1 MSVNRPIAAAGEAA
15 VAVRAGY
22 CINLRGRIEA
32 CDLCVRACHAK
43 AITLSLDEV
52 TIDPQLCVG
61 CGACVPACPGG
72 ALSHDRFDP
81 EALVQTAVQDGV
93 ARLACAPTGA
103 AAGAS
108 TLPCHRMLDARLM
121 AALFAAGAARI
132 EVAGLEHCAGCP
144 NGDARPAL
152 KLAQRTLEKWF
163 GAAGPEVIV
172 AEAPPAQ
179 AEPEGKKALER
190 RHLLRGAFGALAAAP
205 EPEPD
210 VEDIMPSFDDPRYFD
225 DVEAALA
232 RPVAYQN
239 LLAEA
244 RPSLP
249 FSIDGPSGA
258 TGRVIGE
265 SCSGCM
271 VCSDL
276 CPTGAL
282 EGLVARTGREV
293 SFDPALCTNCTLCIK
308 VCPMAAMS
316 AHALRGV
323 DEALA
328 GRGALY
334 TRADQVCSNCGA
346 SFAARPDGS
355 TICQGCQNDQDM
367 DDNWLGMLQ

>member
-1 MSVNRPIAAAGEAA
+1 MTAVRPIAAAGEAA

-32 CDLCVRACHAK
+32 CDLCVRTCHAK
-43 AITLSLDEV
+43 AITLTLDEV
-52 TIDPQLCVG
+52 AIDPQLCVG

-81 EALVQTAVQDGV
+81 EALVQTAVHDGV
-93 ARLACAPTGA
+93 ARLACAPAGA
-103 AAGAS
+103 ASGHV
-108 TLPCHRMLDARLM
+108 LPCHRMLDARLM
-121 AALFAAGAARI
+121 AALYAAGAARI

-163 GAAGPEVIV
+163 GAAGPQVI
-172 AEAPPAQ
+172 AADAPRTK
-179 AEPEGKKALER
+179 AEPEAKRALER
-190 RHLLRGAFGALAAAP
+190 RHLLRGAFGALAAEPAP
-205 EPEPD
+205 EPD
-210 VEDIMPSFDDPRYFD
+210 LEDFMPSFDDPRYFD

-239 LLAEA
+239 LLAEVRA
-244 RPSLP
+244 ELP
-249 FSIDGPSGA
+249 FREGGPSGA
-258 TGRVIGE
+258 TGRQISE
-265 SCSGCM
+265 NCSGCM

-282 EGLVARTGREV
+282 EGLVKRTGREV
-293 SFDPALCTNCTLCIK
+293 SFEPALCTNCTLCIK
-308 VCPMAAMS
+308 VCPMTAIS

-323 DEALA
+323 DEVLA

-346 SFAARPDGS
+346 SFAPRTDGG
-355 TICQGCQNDQDM
+355 TICPGCQNDQDM

>member
-1 MSVNRPIAAAGEAA
+1 MTAVRPIAAAGVAA
-15 VAVRAGY
+15 VVVRAGY
-22 CINLRGRIEA
+22 CINVRGRIEA

-52 TIDPQLCVG
+52 AIDPQLCVG

-81 EALVQTAVQDGV
+81 EALVQSAVQHGV
-93 ARLACAPTGA
+93 ARLACAPAGETG
-103 AAGAS
+103 GHV
-108 TLPCHRMLDARLM
+108 LPCHRMLDARLI

-132 EVAGLEHCAGCP
+132 EVAGCENCAGCP

-152 KLAQRTLEKWF
+152 AAAQRTLEKWF
-163 GAAGPEVIV
+163 AEAGPEVIV
-172 AEAPPAQ
+172 AEAVRAK
-179 AEPEGKKALER
+179 AEPEAKKALER
-190 RHLLRGAFGALAAAP
+190 RHLLRGAFGALAA
-205 EPEPD
+205 EPEPAPD
-210 VEDIMPSFDDPRYFD
+210 LDDFMPSFDDPRYFD

-232 RPVAYQN
+232 QPVTYQN
-239 LLAEA
+239 LLAEVRA
-244 RPSLP
+244 ELP
-249 FSIDGPSGA
+249 FREGGPSGA

-282 EGLVARTGREV
+282 EGLIERTGREV

-308 VCPMAAMS
+308 VCPMTAMS

-323 DEALA
+323 DEVLA

-334 TRADQVCSNCGA
+334 TRADQVCTNCGT
-346 SFAARPDGS
+346 SFAPHADGA
-355 TICQGCQNDQDM
+355 TICPGCQNDQDM

>member
-1 MSVNRPIAAAGEAA
+1 
-15 VAVRAGY
+15 
-22 CINLRGRIEA
+22 
-32 CDLCVRACHAK
+32 
-43 AITLSLDEV
+43 
-52 TIDPQLCVG
+52 
-61 CGACVPACPGG
+61 
-72 ALSHDRFDP
+72 
-81 EALVQTAVQDGV
+81 
-93 ARLACAPTGA
+93 
-103 AAGAS
+103 
-108 TLPCHRMLDARLM
+108 MLDARLM

-172 AEAPPAQ
+172 AEAPRTK
-179 AEPEGKKALER
+179 AEPEAKKALER
-190 RHLLRGAFGALAAAP
+190 RHLLRGAFGALAAEPAP
-205 EPEPD
+205 EPD
-210 VEDIMPSFDDPRYFD
+210 LEDFLPSFDDPRYFD

-239 LLAEA
+239 LLAEVRA
-244 RPSLP
+244 ELP
-249 FSIDGPSGA
+249 FREGGPSGA
-258 TGRVIGE
+258 TGRQINAD
-265 SCSGCM
+265 CSGCM

-282 EGLVARTGREV
+282 EGMVARTGREV